1 MRLGLVD
8 VVETGRI
15 LRFDEMRGYG
25 FISSSHGG
33 EDVFM
38 HANDFLD
45 DKSLYTP
52 GSVVEYTVEEGDR
65 GLKACDVQV
74 VQHVPAPAGAG
85 GASGAGAGSSASAS
99 RESGAG
105 ASKAAS
111 ASTPLSRDL
120 TEFLLEADPTLTG
133 AQILRL
139 RKKLIE
145 FAAERNWA
153 V

>member
-1 MRLGLVD
+1 ME

-52 GSVVEYTVEEGDR
+52 GSVVEYTVEEGER
-65 GLKACDVQV
+65 GLKACDIQV
-74 VQHVPAPAGAG
+74 VQHVPP
-85 GASGAGAGSSASAS
+85 SITTRESSSAAKS
-99 RESGAG
+99 
-105 ASKAAS
+105 
-111 ASTPLSRDL
+111 STPPSQLSHAL
-120 TEFLLEADPTLTG
+120 VELLLEADPTLTG
-133 AQILRL
+133 SQILRL
-139 RKKLIE
+139 RKRLVE
-145 FAAERNWA
+145 FAAEHDWKL
-153 V
+153 

>member
-1 MRLGLVD
+1 MGLVD

-74 VQHVPAPAGAG
+74 VQHVPAPAGA
-85 GASGAGAGSSASAS
+85 AGAGSGAGSAGAG
-99 RESGAG
+99 SGASSTG
-105 ASKAAS
+105 TAKTV
-111 ASTPLSRDL
+111 STPLSRDL

-133 AQILRL
+133 AQIVRL
-139 RKKLIE
+139 RKKLLE
-145 FAAERNWA
+145 FAAERDWA

>member
-1 MRLGLVD
+1 M
-8 VVETGRI
+8 VETGRI

-74 VQHVPAPAGAG
+74 VQHVPA
-85 GASGAGAGSSASAS
+85 SGSATPRESASPAKTPAPSQLS
-99 RESGAG
+99 RE
-105 ASKAAS
+105 
-111 ASTPLSRDL
+111 L

-133 AQILRL
+133 AQIVRL
-139 RKKLIE
+139 RKRLVE
-145 FAAERNWA
+145 FATDHDWTL
-153 V
+153 

>member
-1 MRLGLVD
+1 VE

-52 GSVVEYTVEEGDR
+52 GSVVEYTVEEGER
-65 GLKACDVQV
+65 GLKACDIQV
-74 VQHVPAPAGAG
+74 VQHVPAPGH
-85 GASGAGAGSSASAS
+85 SNTSAT
-99 RESGAG
+99 
-105 ASKAAS
+105 KAAAPPS
-111 ASTPLSRDL
+111 QLTREL
-120 TEFLLEADPTLTG
+120 TEFLLEADPTLTA

-139 RKKLIE
+139 RKRLVE
-145 FAAERNWA
+145 FASEHDWTL
-153 V
+153 